1 VSDRPA
7 LLSGLATDWRH
18 LEGLGDASVMSAGNT
33 SGYETAM
40 SALALLTA
48 TYHDGDRFG
57 PVTIDL
63 LREVGT
69 DGKQVIRLATG
80 MTALARL
87 LIGMRAKETGVTPE
101 DTLSEL
107 GRRIQGLFPASE

>member
-1 VSDRPA
+1 
-7 LLSGLATDWRH
+7 
-18 LEGLGDASVMSAGNT
+18 MSADNT

-40 SALALLTA
+40 NALAMLTA

-57 PVTIDL
+57 PVTIDFL
-63 LREVGT
+63 TAVGT

-87 LIGMRAKETGVTPE
+87 LIGMRADETGAAPE
-101 DTLSEL
+101 ETLELL
-107 GRRIQGLFPASE
+107 GRRIQQLFSGQE